1 MLFGPDNLGD
11 AAISGF
17 LQKHSCGACC
27 RRLGLTGQKMFSIAV
42 DVCVCVCERECL
54 HVNKKKQLICECFFK
69 KS

>member
-42 DVCVCVCERECL
+42 DVCVCVDVREREVVRENVCML
-54 HVNKKKQLICECFFK
+54 TKKKTYL
-69 KS
+69 